1 MDSVCLGM
9 QRNSKIL
16 IIFFKKRRKNS
27 KSEILKLLIEF
38 ADQSFKKPAEI
49 VEVRDLIEVEY
60 FSFW

>member
-27 KSEILKLLIEF
+27 KSEISKLLIEF